1 MSFFNK
7 KEDVIDVQLTQYGKY
22 LLSKGKFKPA
32 YYAFFD
38 DDVVYDSTHYGM
50 SEEQNDIQTRIEDTP
65 RTKTQYTFSSREM
78 EVRKLVSKIRSNTI
92 GPFEDTYQPSVE
104 KNYSLTEALGTS
116 MINSK
121 NHPAWSISFYK
132 GSVIDEGTIE
142 ESSSQTT
149 DNKQKLNIPQI
160 SSSIKYKTQVLS
172 GPEPDEALSDSPAGA
187 LAGDQYGAG
196 SQSDLT
202 IATKQYSDGS
212 YISTIED
219 YILID
224 ALERNVD
231 FENDNFDI
239 EVFRVEENTD
249 AEGKTEET
257 LHPLKFIKHP
267 ETIKNGILLDEPE
280 GSSAAP
286 FIELDPTYV
295 EYWLDIFCDHEIL
308 EDIICKNRPAE
319 GTQGNIYTKE
329 HYKCPEK
336 HSRLLDRTGLSEE
349 DLGDFCDD

>member
-1 MSFFNK
+1 MGFFNK
-7 KEDVIDVQLTQYGKY
+7 KEDVVDVQLTQYGKY

-38 DDVVYDSTHYGM
+38 DDIVYDSTHYGM

-78 EVRKLVSKIRSNTI
+78 EVRQLVAQMRSSAI
-92 GPFEDTYQPSVE
+92 GSIKENYQPSME
-104 KNYSLTEALGTS
+104 KNYSLTEAMGTS
-116 MINSK
+116 MISSK

-132 GSVIDEGTIE
+132 GLVHEGVIEY
-142 ESSSQTT
+142 SNSQTT
-149 DNKQKLNIPQI
+149 GNKQKLNIPQI
-160 SSSIKYKTQVLS
+160 NSSIEYKTQVLLES
-172 GPEPDEALSDSPAGA
+172 NPSRT
-187 LAGDQYGAG
+187 
-196 SQSDLT
+196 QSDLSMT
-202 IATKQYSDGS
+202 TRQYPDGS
-212 YISTIED
+212 YISTVED

-224 ALERNVD
+224 ALEKNVD

-239 EVFRVEENTD
+239 EVFRIEEKAND
-249 AEGKTEET
+249 EGNSEEI

-267 ETIKNGILLDEPE
+267 EIIKNGILLDTPE
-280 GSSAAP
+280 GSSTAP

-308 EDIICKNRPAE
+308 EDVICNNRPPE
-319 GTQGNIYTKE
+319 GAQGNIYTKE

-336 HSRLLDRTGLSEE
+336 PSRLLDRVGATEE